1 MRTGE
6 PVELADN
13 VEIDEIDEDD
23 EPLDNEDLD
32 ELGKDELDENAKLDE
47 VNEQLEA
54 ESDDAKLDDRIE
66 LLLGM

>member
-1 MRTGE
+1 MRTRE

-54 ESDDAKLDDRIE
+54 
-66 LLLGM
+66 